1 MSVARY
7 RLRCRRDVFAFLV
20 TLGLLGLVTVGV
32 LACSD
37 ATLTPPVDAKPVDA
51 FVPTGD
57 PCSAASAAA
66 PGDADFLVTMAGQPR
81 RFLIHTGAPARRTPT
96 PLVLNFHGFT
106 NTADLQQQWTG
117 MDAAA
122 TREGYIVVYPQGI
135 GNSWNAGV
143 CCGDAVTNNVNDV
156 GFARELVT
164 WVAAR
169 YCVDLKRVYATGFSN
184 GGFLAHRL
192 ACEAADVFAAVAP
205 ISALNGMASCA
216 PSRPVAVLMSNGTA
230 DSIVPITGNPAINF
244 PPLSTTIAG
253 WRTRNQCSG
262 PAVQTF
268 LRGSA
273 RCEASR
279 ACAGNSAVESCI
291 VTGASHNWPGG
302 TVPGAN
308 NQDLNVTDYIW
319 QFFLAHRMS

>member
-1 MSVARY
+1 MSNIRTQAAF
-7 RLRCRRDVFAFLV
+7 RLVVFT
-20 TLGLLGLVTVGV
+20 TLGLLV
-32 LACSD
+32 LGAIACSD
-37 ATLTPPVDAKPVDA
+37 ATQTPPVDAKPVDA

-66 PGDADFLVTMAGQPR
+66 PGDADFLVTMAGQAR

-135 GNSWNAGV
+135 GNSWNAGA

-184 GGFLAHRL
+184 GGFLSHRL

-205 ISALNGMASCA
+205 ISALNGMPTCT
-216 PSRPVAVLMSNGTA
+216 PSRPVPVLMSNGTA
-230 DSIVPITGNPAINF
+230 DSIVPIAGNPLTNF

-262 PAVQTF
+262 APVESY
-268 LRGSA
+268 LKGSA

-291 VTGASHNWPGG
+291 VTGAFHNWPGG
-302 TVPGAN
+302 TVPGVN

-319 QFFLAHRMS
+319 QFFLAHRMP